1 MIARPMMASMFVVG
15 GVNALKNA
23 DALAIKAKKVTD
35 RVVPLAQRALPTAPI
50 PTDAATLV
58 RINAVAQMGAATA
71 LATGTAPRV
80 ASAVLAA
87 TLVPTTISGHP
98 FWEETDP
105 QVKTT
110 QRVQFFKNVSMFGG
124 LLLAAADT
132 EGKPG
137 LAWRASHA
145 VRAARK
151 ESRRLARTARREAK
165 LARAQL
171 R

>member
-1 MIARPMMASMFVVG
+1 MMASMFVVG
-15 GVNALKNA
+15 GVNTFKNA

-35 RVVPLAQRALPTAPI
+35 RVVPLAQRALPAAPI

-58 RINAVAQMGAATA
+58 RINAVAQMGAAAA

-80 ASAVLAA
+80 ASAVLAVS
-87 TLVPTTISGHP
+87 LVPTTISGHP
-98 FWEETDP
+98 FWEESDP
-105 QVKTT
+105 QAKTA

-124 LLLAAADT
+124 LLLASADT
-132 EGKPG
+132 EGRPG

-145 VRAARK
+145 VQAARK

-171 R
+171 T